1 MKKAII
7 DIDGVL
13 NYYPNTLVNFINHM
27 QGTKFEDLHQV
38 KSSLSFT
45 EYRNLKK
52 LYINSDYK
60 YKAQVQENAIEMI
73 EKLIETGHLIYIVT
87 SRQLF
92 SHNQLE
98 KTILWLKEN

>member
-27 QGTKFEDLHQV
+27 QGTEFEDLHQV
-38 KSSLSFT
+38 KLSLSFT
-45 EYRNLKK
+45 EYRRLKS

-60 YKAQVQENAIEMI
+60 YKAEIQKGAHEMI
-73 EKLIETGHLIYIVT
+73 EKLIDTGHLIYIVT
-87 SRQLF
+87 SRQ
-92 SHNQLE
+92 
-98 KTILWLKEN
+98 